1 MDKIFNLSE
10 RTHNFKIKGKLNGK
24 EVEGDFECRFPSALD
39 EIAIPAR
46 IATYLGE
53 ATVDQVS
60 EAVYFAAYKLAALD
74 VLLTK
79 KPTWYDP
86 SNISGFVLIDRIY
99 KEVSD
104 FTNSFLEEDTE
115 DGPSKVGGESN
126 DTKTVE
132 GK

>member
-10 RTHNFKIKGKLNGK
+10 RTHGFKIKGKLNGK

-86 SNISGFVLIDRIY
+86 SNISGFELIDRIY